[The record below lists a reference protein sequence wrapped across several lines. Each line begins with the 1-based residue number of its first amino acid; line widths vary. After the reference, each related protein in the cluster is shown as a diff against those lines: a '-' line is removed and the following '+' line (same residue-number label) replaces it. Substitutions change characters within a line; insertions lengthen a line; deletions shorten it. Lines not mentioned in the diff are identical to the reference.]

1 MCRTL
6 VLELGHEQL
15 KTTKELLNITTRH
28 ASGKE
33 AVGPHP
39 LKTPIRALE
48 EVLRAATRGRSAD
61 RVTGVQ
67 WPTTTSVEKKPIT
80 PVWGM

>member
-33 AVGPHP
+33 AVGAAFVLANVATTAHGGQA
-39 LKTPIRALE
+39 TPTKDTNKG
-48 EVLRAATRGRSAD
+48 TRRGAKGGNKGQKR
-61 RVTGVQ
+61 
-67 WPTTTSVEKKPIT
+67 
-80 PVWGM
+80 